1 VAFLKYYE
9 VVALTEGLSAGD
21 TMQALDEKKLV
32 AKILTTKLY
41 VEQLR
46 RQKRVLLEELYWYS
60 LDAERPLKKRKVRS
74 SKDSKGSKE
83 DK

>member
-1 VAFLKYYE
+1 MT
-9 VVALTEGLSAGD
+9 VVLALTAGLSAGD
-21 TMQALDEKKLV
+21 TMQTLDEKKLV

-46 RQKRVLLEELYWYS
+46 RQKRVLLEELYRYS
-60 LDAERPLKKRKVRS
+60 LDAERPLKKRKARS